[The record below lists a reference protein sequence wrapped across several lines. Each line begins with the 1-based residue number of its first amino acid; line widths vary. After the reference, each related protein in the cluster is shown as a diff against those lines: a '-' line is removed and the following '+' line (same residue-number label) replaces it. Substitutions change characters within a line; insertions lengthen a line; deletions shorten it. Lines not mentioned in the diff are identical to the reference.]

1 LRATNNLIHEYDVVV
16 VGGGIAGLYT
26 ALTAAEKYRVAVVS
40 KVHVTRSHS
49 VAAQGG
55 IAACLGN
62 EEEDHWEW
70 HMYDTVKGSDY
81 LADQEAVEILA
92 KEAPKA
98 IITLEH
104 MGVPFTR
111 NKQGKIEQRRFG
123 GHTSNY
129 GQAPI
134 KRACYVSD
142 RTGRAIMDTLY
153 DRCQNKGIDFFNEF
167 FVLKLL
173 FSGEHCCGAAG
184 YDIATCEP
192 HVFHAKAVVLAT
204 GGCGKIYKT
213 TSNGF
218 ASTADGFGLAMDS
231 LIPLEDMEF
240 VQFHP
245 TGIYGLGILISEAA
259 RAEGGVLRNGRGEPF
274 MERYAPTL
282 KDLAPRDI
290 ISRAILTEINEGRGI
305 DGEDYVHLDLT
316 QIGKTKL
323 TEKLPEISSF
333 VQTYLGIDPSE
344 KPIPVAP
351 TCHYIMGGI
360 PTDIG
365 GHVITGETGAVLPG
379 LFAVGECACVSV
391 HGANRLGCNSLI
403 DLVVFGY
410 RTGVSVVEHAKEKDL
425 PPLPQQAESIVVD
438 KINSLLSSLGKERA
452 PILREAMQCLMTEK
466 CSVFRNGDGLD
477 QARDEICQL
486 EKRHAYIGL
495 DNKGKIF
502 NYELQEAFELGN
514 MLKIAKA
521 IVFSALQRKESRGSH
536 YRSDY
541 PERNDEQ
548 NLKHTLF
555 YVTPVG
561 LKTTYKPVSIT
572 RFTPEKRRY

>member
-1 LRATNNLIHEYDVVV
+1 MIHEYDVVV

-26 ALTAAEKYRVAVVS
+26 ALTAAAEQCRVAVVS

-55 IAACLGN
+55 IAASLGN

-92 KEAPKA
+92 KEAPEA

-111 NKQGKIEQRRFG
+111 NVQGKIEQRRFG
-123 GHTSNY
+123 GHTRNY
-129 GQAPI
+129 GQAPV

-142 RTGRAIMDTLY
+142 RTGRAIMDTLFE
-153 DRCQNKGIDFFNEF
+153 RCLAMGVDMFNEVF
-167 FVLKLL
+167 AIQLL
-173 FSGEHCCGAAG
+173 FSSNHCCGVAG
-184 YDIATCEP
+184 YDIATCQP
-192 HVFHAKAVVLAT
+192 QVFHAKALVLAT

-218 ASTADGFGLAMDS
+218 ASTGDGFALAFDS

-245 TGIYGLGILISEAA
+245 TGIYGMGILISEAA
-259 RAEGGVLRNGRGEPF
+259 RAEGGVLRNGVGERF

-290 ISRAILTEINEGRGI
+290 ISRAILTEVKEGRGV
-305 DGEDYVHLDLT
+305 DGKDYVHLDLRG
-316 QIGKTKL
+316 IGKEQL
-323 TEKLPEISSF
+323 TQKLPEISSF
-333 VQTYLGIDPSE
+333 IKTYLGIDPSE
-344 KPIPVAP
+344 TPTPVAP
-351 TCHYIMGGI
+351 TCHYMMGGI
-360 PTDIG
+360 PTDVEG
-365 GHVITGETGAVLPG
+365 RVLSNEAGAFLPG

-403 DLVVFGY
+403 DLVVFGK
-410 RTGVSVVEHAKEKDL
+410 RTGISAATHAKEKDL
-425 PPLPQQAESIVVD
+425 PPLPQQAETIVTD
-438 KINSLLSSLGKERA
+438 KINGLLDSSGNEHT
-452 PILREAMQCLMTEK
+452 PVLREAMQRLMTEK
-466 CSVFRNGDGLD
+466 CSVFRNNYELK
-477 QARDEICQL
+477 QALESICQL
-486 EKRHAYIGL
+486 EKCYVNVGL
-495 DNKGKIF
+495 TNKGKIF
-502 NYELQEAFELGN
+502 NYELQETLELGN
-514 MLKIAKA
+514 MLKTAQA
-521 IVFSALQRKESRGSH
+521 IVFSALQRKESRGAH

-541 PERNDEQ
+541 LERNDAEW
-548 NLKHTLF
+548 LRHTLV
-555 YVTPVG
+555 YLAPEG
-561 LKTTYKPVSIT
+561 LSAVYKPVSIS
-572 RFTPEKRRY
+572 RFVPEKRRY

>member
-1 LRATNNLIHEYDVVV
+1 MIHEYDVVV

-26 ALTAAEKYRVAVVS
+26 ALTAAEKCKVAVVS

-55 IAACLGN
+55 IAASPGN

-81 LADQEAVEILA
+81 LADQEAVKILA
-92 KEAPKA
+92 KEAPNA
-98 IITLEH
+98 VFDLEH

-111 NKQGKIEQRRFG
+111 NMQRKIEQRRFG
-123 GHTSNY
+123 GHTKNY
-129 GQAPI
+129 GQAPV

-142 RTGRAIMDTLY
+142 RTGRAIMDVLY
-153 DRCQNKGIDFFNEF
+153 DRCQTKGVDFYNEVF
-167 FVLKLL
+167 ILKLL
-173 FSGEHCCGAAG
+173 FSGEHCCGVAG
-184 YDIATCEP
+184 YDIATCTP
-192 HVFHAKAVVLAT
+192 TVFHAKAVVLAT

-218 ASTADGFGLAMDS
+218 ASTGDGFALALDS

-259 RAEGGVLRNGRGEPF
+259 RAEGGVLRNGSGERF
-274 MERYAPTL
+274 MERYASTL

-290 ISRAILTEINEGRGI
+290 ISRAILTEIKEGRGI
-305 DGEDYVHLDLT
+305 EGKDFVHLDLT
-316 QIGKTKL
+316 KIGKEKL
-323 TEKLPEISSF
+323 TDKLPEISSF
-333 VQTYLGIDPSE
+333 VQTYLGIDPNE
-344 KPIPVAP
+344 TPIPIAP
-351 TCHYIMGGI
+351 TCHYMMGGI
-360 PTDIG
+360 PIDVEGRVLSDEEGI
-365 GHVITGETGAVLPG
+365 VLPG

-403 DLVVFGY
+403 DLVVFGN
-410 RTGVSVVEHAKEKDL
+410 RTGISVTKHAKEKDL
-425 PPLPQQAESIVVD
+425 PALPQQAESIVTD
-438 KINSLLSSLGKERA
+438 KVNRLLDSKGNELVSVLRA
-452 PILREAMQCLMTEK
+452 EMQRLMTEK
-466 CSVFRNGDGLD
+466 CSVFRNGPELEQALD
-477 QARDEICQL
+477 QICQL
-486 EKRHAYIGL
+486 EKRLLNVGL
-495 DNKGKIF
+495 DNKNKIF
-502 NYELQEAFELGN
+502 NYELQEALELGN

-541 PERNDEQ
+541 PERNDEES
-548 NLKHTLF
+548 LRHTLVH
-555 YVTPVG
+555 VTSEG
-561 LKTTYKPVSIT
+561 LKITYKPISIT

>member
-1 LRATNNLIHEYDVVV
+1 MIHQYDVVV

-26 ALTAAEKYRVAVVS
+26 ALTAAEHFRVAVVS

-55 IAACLGN
+55 VAASLGN
-62 EEEDHWEW
+62 EEEDHLEW

-92 KEAPKA
+92 KEAPNA
-98 IITLEH
+98 IINLEH

-111 NKQGKIEQRRFG
+111 NIQGKIEQRRFG
-123 GHTSNY
+123 GHTRGY
-129 GQAPI
+129 GVAPV

-153 DRCQNKGIDFFNEF
+153 DRCQAMGVDFFNEVF
-167 FVLKLL
+167 AVQLL
-173 FSGEHCCGAAG
+173 FSGNHCCGVAG
-184 YDIATCEP
+184 YDIANCKP
-192 HVFHAKAVVLAT
+192 QVFHAKAVVLAT

-218 ASTADGFGLAMDS
+218 ASTGDGFALALDS

-245 TGIYGLGILISEAA
+245 TGIFGLGILISEAA
-259 RAEGGVLRNGRGEPF
+259 RAEGGILRNGSGERF

-290 ISRAILTEINEGRGI
+290 VSRAILTEIQEGRGVE
-305 DGEDYVHLDLT
+305 GKDYVYLDLRE
-316 QIGKTKL
+316 IGKEL
-323 TEKLPEISSF
+323 LNQKLPEISSF
-333 VQTYLGIDPSE
+333 IETYLGIAASE

-351 TCHYIMGGI
+351 TCHYMMGGI
-360 PTDIG
+360 PTDTA
-365 GHVITGETGAVLPG
+365 GHVLIDDGKAFLPG

-403 DLVVFGY
+403 DLVVFGR
-410 RTGVSVVEHAKEKDL
+410 RTGVSVADHVKEKVL
-425 PPLPQQAESIVVD
+425 PALPQQAESVAAD
-438 KINSLLSSLGKERA
+438 KINSLLDSSGNERVSV
-452 PILREAMQCLMTEK
+452 LRAALQCLMTEK
-466 CSVFRNGDGLD
+466 CSVFRNNDGLKE
-477 QARDEICQL
+477 ALEMIRQL
-486 EKRHAYIGL
+486 EKRLANVGL
-495 DNKGKIF
+495 ANRSKVF
-502 NYELQEAFELGN
+502 NYELQEALEFGN
-514 MLKIAKA
+514 MLKTAEA
-521 IVFSALQRKESRGSH
+521 IVFSALQRKESRGAH

-541 PERNDEQ
+541 PERNDAEW
-548 NLKHTLF
+548 LMHTLV
-555 YVTPVG
+555 YAAGEG
-561 LKTTYKPVSIT
+561 LEAAYKPISIT
-572 RFTPEKRRY
+572 RFAPEKRRY

>member
-1 LRATNNLIHEYDVVV
+1 MHEYDVVI

-26 ALTAAEKYRVAVVS
+26 ALTAAEQCRVAVVS

-55 IAACLGN
+55 IAASLGN

-81 LADQEAVEILA
+81 LADQEATEILA
-92 KEAPKA
+92 KEAPNA

-104 MGVPFTR
+104 MGVPFSR
-111 NKQGKIEQRRFG
+111 NAQGKIEQRRFG
-123 GHTSNY
+123 GHTRNY
-129 GQAPI
+129 GEAPI

-153 DRCQNKGIDFFNEF
+153 DRCLAKGVDMYDEV
-167 FVLKLL
+167 FVLQLL
-173 FSGEHCCGAAG
+173 FSNTHCCGVAG
-184 YDIATCEP
+184 YDIATCTP
-192 HVFHAKAVVLAT
+192 QVFHAKAIVLAT

-218 ASTADGFGLAMDS
+218 ASTGDGFALALDS

-259 RAEGGVLRNGRGEPF
+259 RAEGGVLRNGVGERF

-290 ISRAILTEINEGRGI
+290 ISRAILTEIREGRGVE
-305 DGEDYVHLDLT
+305 GKDYVHLDLRE
-316 QIGKTKL
+316 IGKEQL
-323 TEKLPEISSF
+323 TQKLPEISSF
-333 VQTYLGIDPSE
+333 IKTYLGIDPSE
-344 KPIPVAP
+344 TPIPVAP
-351 TCHYIMGGI
+351 TCHYMMGGI
-360 PTDIG
+360 PTDTEGRVLINEG
-365 GHVITGETGAVLPG
+365 DAFLPG

-403 DLVVFGY
+403 DLVVFGH
-410 RTGVSVVEHAKEKDL
+410 RTGVYAAKHAKGNDL
-425 PPLPQQAESIVVD
+425 PPLPQQAESIVSNKV
-438 KINSLLSSLGKERA
+438 NRLLDSAGNERA
-452 PILREAMQCLMTEK
+452 AVLREAMQSLMTEK
-466 CSVFRNGDGLD
+466 CSVFRNSDGLE
-477 QARDEICQL
+477 QALEGIRQL
-486 EKRHAYIGL
+486 EKRYL
-495 DNKGKIF
+495 NVCLMNKSKIF
-502 NYELQEAFELGN
+502 NYELQEALELGN
-514 MLKIAKA
+514 MLKTAQA
-521 IVFSALQRKESRGSH
+521 IVFSALKRKESRGAH

-541 PERNDEQ
+541 LERNDEEW
-548 NLKHTLF
+548 LKHTLV
-555 YVTPVG
+555 YVAPEG
-561 LKTTYKPVSIT
+561 LKTAYKPVSIN
-572 RFTPEKRRY
+572 RFAPEKRRY